1 MSARGFFFSSFEN
14 TDPPLTW
21 IDTVDD
27 DTPDDKGKARRPAG
41 ATMSTREGGGP
52 SRPFTAKPGVGF
64 TGTRALRYQ
73 GSHHAREAASVVHK
87 LFLVDML
94 VTRDTELS
102 YVILPELL
110 GDDLRYPSTYVCLDL
125 AFDDG
130 TLLSELGLTDQLGFG
145 WTARAQGESRA
156 LAPGQWNQRSVRIG
170 VAEGK
175 VIVKILLRYDNP
187 AGPAEFAGWVDDIAI
202 GDRPKPEQRRP
213 VDYVITTRGSNSTK
227 AYSRGN
233 TFPATAVPHGF
244 NFWTPVT
251 DAGALDWFYSY
262 QRHNDERNLPA
273 LQAIS
278 VSHQPSPWLGDRQT
292 FQVLPS
298 AAAKRPRAGRR
309 ARALTFRHRNE
320 IARPHHYGVRFTNGI
335 RADVAPTDHA
345 ALLRFTFPGE
355 DANLIFD
362 NVSRKGGLVL
372 DPVRGTVSG
381 YSDVRS
387 GLSAGATRMFFHATF
402 DRPIIGGGHLWRW
415 PFTRRVTGY
424 LRFEPDPAGE
434 TAVSMRVATSLISVA
449 QAKRNLWLEIGD
461 DETFEAVRERAARDW
476 DERLR
481 RVEVEGASEDQLV
494 TLYSNLYRLHLYP
507 NRLYENT
514 GTAEAPALAYASPF
528 AKPAKKNTPT
538 QTGAALVSGKAYV
551 NNGFWDTYR
560 TAWPAHALLDP
571 VHCGEMIAG
580 FVQQYT
586 DSGWIARWSSPGHAD
601 LMTGT
606 SSDVA
611 FADAYLKGVRGFDVR
626 AAYQAALR
634 NATVAPPDP
643 AVGRKGL
650 ERSQFI
656 GYTPMST
663 PSGLSWTLEGCL
675 NDFGI
680 ANLAAMLGDKDNHE
694 YFLDRALHYVH
705 SFDPDTGYF
714 QGRRDN
720 GHFRYGANQFDPRA
734 WGGDYVETNAWNT
747 AFSVP
752 HDGAGLAGLHGGR
765 HALTAKLDEF
775 FSTPETGRA
784 RGKYWRPI
792 HEMAEARDV
801 RMGQYGH
808 SNQPSHHIPYM
819 YAYTGALWRTQE
831 KVREVLSRLYAGSEI
846 GQGYLGDEDNG
857 EMSAW
862 WLFGALGLY
871 PLRVG
876 SPEYVI
882 GSPLFRKATVRLGG
896 GAEVVINAPDNS
908 PTNVYVT
915 GLLVNGVAY
924 DKAYLPHEVLANG
937 AVLDFQMGAS
947 PSTWGCGADAL
958 PPSITATDTL
968 PRPMH
973 DITDEGFGEGSD
985 GVNVS
990 PLFDDTSRTQ
1000 VTFNSPTASVSYR
1013 TTVDPVTVVFY
1024 TITSATR
1031 RDDPRSWMLRG
1042 STDGSNW
1049 VVLDE
1054 RSRETFQWRRQTRAF
1069 KVSDPGAYVHYRLDI
1084 TENTGTPTV
1093 SLAQLELLAR

>member
-1 MSARGFFFSSFEN
+1 MSARGFFSSFEN

-21 IDTVDD
+21 IDVADID
-27 DTPDDKGKARRPAG
+27 AEG
-41 ATMSTREGGGP
+41 APRADGASMSTREGGGP
-52 SRPFTAKPGVGF
+52 AKPYTAKGGVGF

-73 GSHHAREAASVVHK
+73 GSHGARGAASVVNK

-94 VTRDTELS
+94 VARDTELS
-102 YVILPELL
+102 YVVFPELL
-110 GDDLRYPSTYVCLDL
+110 GDDLRYPSTFVAVDL

-130 TLLSELGLTDQLGFG
+130 TRLSELGVTDQLGFA
-145 WTARAQGESRA
+145 WTPRGQGESRA
-156 LAPGQWNQRSVRIG
+156 LAPGQWNHRSVRIG
-170 VAEGK
+170 AVAEGK
-175 VIVKILLRYDNP
+175 VVVKVLLGYDNP

-202 GDRPKPEQRRP
+202 VGRPKPEARRP
-213 VDYVITTRGSNSTK
+213 ADHVVTTRGTNSTK

-251 DAGALDWFYSY
+251 DAGAKDWLYTY
-262 QRHNDERNLPA
+262 QRHNDDRNLPA
-273 LQAIS
+273 VQALS
-278 VSHQPSPWLGDRQT
+278 VSHQPSPWMGDRQT

-298 AAAKRPRAGRR
+298 AAAGRPRAGRR

-335 RADVAPTDHA
+335 RADIAPADHA
-345 ALLRFTFPGE
+345 AVLRFTFPGE

-362 NVSRKGGLVL
+362 NIGRQGRLVL
-372 DPVRGTVSG
+372 DTVGGTVSG
-381 YSDVRS
+381 YTDVRS

-402 DRPIIGGGHLWRW
+402 DRAIAGGGHLWRW
-415 PFTRRVTGY
+415 FLTRKVTGY

-434 TAVSMRVATSLISVA
+434 TVVTMRIATSLISVA
-449 QAKRNLWLEIGD
+449 QARRNLWLEISD
-461 DETFEAVRERAARDW
+461 DDTFESVRERAAQAW
-476 DERLR
+476 DERLGR
-481 RVEVEGASEDQLV
+481 IEVEGASEDQLV

-507 NRLYENT
+507 NRLHENT
-514 GTAEAPALAYASPF
+514 GTAEQPVYAYASPF
-528 AKPAKKNTPT
+528 TKPAKKNTPT
-538 QTGAALVSGKAYV
+538 QTGAAVVSGKAYV

-560 TAWPAHALLDP
+560 TAWPAYALLDP
-571 VHCGEMIAG
+571 VHCGELIAG
-580 FVQQYT
+580 FVQQYK

-611 FADAYLKGVRGFDVR
+611 FADAYLKGVRGFDVQ
-626 AAYQAALR
+626 AAYEAALR
-634 NATVAPPDP
+634 NATVAPPADP
-643 AVGRKGL
+643 VGRKGL
-650 ERSQFI
+650 GRSIFI
-656 GYTPMST
+656 GYTPTST
-663 PSGLSWTLEGCL
+663 EYGLSWTLEGCL

-694 YFLDRALHYVH
+694 YFLHRALNYVH
-705 SFDPDTGYF
+705 SFDPATGFF
-714 QGRRDN
+714 QGRKDN
-720 GHFRYGANQFDPRA
+720 GHWRSTANQFDPRA

-752 HDGAGLAGLHGGR
+752 YDGAGLAGLHGGR
-765 HALTAKLDEF
+765 HALAAKLDEF
-775 FSTPETGRA
+775 FATPETGRG
-784 RGKYWRPI
+784 RGKYWRAI

-819 YAYTGALWRTQE
+819 YAYAGALWRTQE
-831 KVREVLSRLYAGSEI
+831 KVRDVLARLYAGSEI
-846 GQGYLGDEDNG
+846 GQGYYGDEDNG

-862 WLFGALGLY
+862 WLFGALGFY

-882 GSPLFRKATVRLGG
+882 GSPLFRKATVRLAN
-896 GAEVVINAPDNS
+896 GAELVVNAPNNS
-908 PTNVYVT
+908 PKNVYVT
-915 GLLVNGVAY
+915 GLRVNGTSY
-924 DKAYLPHEVLANG
+924 DKAYLPHEVIANG
-937 AVLDFQMGAS
+937 AVLDFQMGPS
-947 PSTWGCGADAL
+947 PSAWGSGPDAL
-958 PPSITATDTL
+958 PPSITRADTL

-985 GVNVS
+985 GVNVA

-1000 VTFNSPTASVSYR
+1000 VVFDSPTAWVSYR
-1013 TTVDPVTVVFY
+1013 TTVDPKTVLFY
-1024 TITSATR
+1024 TLTSGTR
-1031 RDDPRSWMLRG
+1031 RDDPRSWTLRG
-1042 STDGSNW
+1042 SVDGSNW

-1054 RSRETFQWRRQTRAF
+1054 RARETFPWRRQTRAF
-1069 KVSDPGAYVHYRLDI
+1069 AVANPGPYVHYRLDV
-1084 TENTGTPTV
+1084 TENTGAPTV
-1093 SLAQLELLAR
+1093 TLAQLELLAN

>member
-1 MSARGFFFSSFEN
+1 MSARGFYSSFEN

-21 IDTVDD
+21 IDVADIDD
-27 DTPDDKGKARRPAG
+27 DGAPRAAG

-52 SRPFTAKPGVGF
+52 AKPFAAKPGAGF

-73 GSHHAREAASVVHK
+73 GSHTARGAASVANK

-94 VTRDTELS
+94 VARDTELS
-102 YVILPELL
+102 YVILPEPI

-125 AFDDG
+125 TFDDG
-130 TLLSELGLTDQLGFG
+130 SRLSELGVTDQLGFD
-145 WTARAQGESRA
+145 WTPRAQGESHA
-156 LAPGQWNQRSVRIG
+156 LAPGQWNHRAVRIG
-170 VAEGK
+170 AVAEGK
-175 VIVKILLRYDNP
+175 VIVKVLLGYDNP

-202 GDRPKPEQRRP
+202 IDRPRPEPRRP
-213 VDYVITTRGSNSTK
+213 VDYVVTTRGTHSTK
-227 AYSRGN
+227 SYSRGN

-251 DAGALDWFYSY
+251 DAGALDWIYTY
-262 QRHNDERNLPA
+262 HRHNDERNLPA
-273 LQAIS
+273 LQAFA

-292 FQVLPS
+292 FQVMPS
-298 AAAKRPRAGRR
+298 PAPGRPRAGRR

-335 RADVAPTDHA
+335 RTDLAPTNHA

-362 NVSRKGGLVL
+362 NVGRQGSLVL
-372 DPVRGTVSG
+372 DPVAGTVSG

-387 GLSAGATRMFFHATF
+387 GLSAGATRMFFYATF
-402 DRPIIGGGHLWRW
+402 DRAVAGGGHLWRW
-415 PFTRRVTGY
+415 FLTRKVTGY
-424 LRFEPDPAGE
+424 LRFVPDPAGE
-434 TAVSMRVATSLISVA
+434 TTVTMRVATSLISLA
-449 QAKRNLWLEIGD
+449 QAKRNLWLEIPD
-461 DETFEAVRERAARDW
+461 DDTFEAVRERAAQVW
-476 DERLR
+476 DERLG

-507 NRLYENT
+507 NRLHENT
-514 GTAEAPALAYASPF
+514 GTAEAPAYAYASPF
-528 AKPAKKNTPT
+528 TKPAKPATPT
-538 QTGAALVSGKAYV
+538 QTGAKLVSGKAYV

-560 TAWPAHALLDP
+560 TVWPAHALLDP
-571 VHCGEMIAG
+571 IHCGHMVAG
-580 FVQQYT
+580 FVRQYT
-586 DSGWIARWSSPGHAD
+586 DGGWIARWSAPGHAD

-611 FADAYLKGVRGFDVR
+611 FADAYLKGVRGFDIQ
-626 AAYQAALR
+626 AAYAAALR
-634 NATVAPPDP
+634 NATVAPPDD

-650 ERSQFI
+650 DRSQFI
-656 GYTPMST
+656 GYTST
-663 PSGLSWTLEGCL
+663 ATEYGLSWTLEGCL

-680 ANLAAMLGDKDNHE
+680 ANLAAALGDEDNHE

-705 SFDPDTGYF
+705 TFDPNVGFF

-720 GHFRYGANQFDPRA
+720 GRWRYSANQFDPRA

-747 AFSVP
+747 AFSAP

-775 FSTPETGRA
+775 FATPETGRA
-784 RGKYWRPI
+784 RGRYWRPI

-846 GQGYLGDEDNG
+846 GQGYYGDEDNG

-862 WLFGALGLY
+862 WLFSALGFY

-876 SPEYVI
+876 SPEYVV
-882 GSPLFRKATVRLGG
+882 GSPLFRKATVKLAS
-896 GAEVVINAPDNS
+896 GAEIVVNAPNNS
-908 PTNVYVT
+908 RTNVYVT
-915 GLLVNGVAY
+915 GLRVNGTSY
-924 DKAYLPHEVLANG
+924 DKAYLPHDVLANG
-937 AVLDFQMGAS
+937 AVLDFEMGPS
-947 PSTWGCGADAL
+947 PSGWGSATDAL
-958 PPSITATDTL
+958 PPSITPLDTL
-968 PRPMH
+968 PRPMY
-973 DITDEGFGEGSD
+973 DITEEGFGEGSD

-1000 VTFNSPTASVSYR
+1000 VVFKSPTAWVSYR

-1024 TITSATR
+1024 TLTSGTR
-1031 RDDPRSWMLRG
+1031 RDDPRSWTLRG

-1054 RSRETFQWRRQTRAF
+1054 RSRETFAWRRQTRAF
-1069 KVSDPGAYVHYRLDI
+1069 KVAAPGAYVHYRLDI

>member
-1 MSARGFFFSSFEN
+1 MSARGFFSSFEN

-21 IDTVDD
+21 IDVADI
-27 DTPDDKGKARRPAG
+27 DDKGAPRVSG

-52 SRPFTAKPGVGF
+52 GKPYAAKPGVGF

-73 GSHHAREAASVVHK
+73 GTHAARGTASVVNK

-94 VTRDTELS
+94 VARDTELS
-102 YVILPELL
+102 YVIFPELL
-110 GDDLRYPSTYVCLDL
+110 GDDLRYPSTYLVVDL

-130 TLLSELGLTDQLGFG
+130 TRLSELGLTDQLGFG
-145 WTARAQGESRA
+145 WNPRAQGESRA
-156 LAPGQWNQRSVRIG
+156 LAPGQWNRRAVRIGG

-175 VIVKILLRYDNP
+175 VVVKVLLGYDNP
-187 AGPAEFAGWVDDIAI
+187 AGPAEFAGWVDDIRI
-202 GDRPKPEQRRP
+202 VDQPRPEPRRP
-213 VDYVITTRGSNSTK
+213 VDHVLTTRGTNSTK

-233 TFPATAVPHGF
+233 TFPATSVPHGF

-251 DAGALDWFYSY
+251 DAGAKDWIYTY
-262 QRHNDERNLPA
+262 QRHNDDKNLPSLRA
-273 LQAIS
+273 LS
-278 VSHQPSPWLGDRQT
+278 VSHQPSPWMGDRQT

-298 AAAKRPRAGRR
+298 ATTGKPRAGRR
-309 ARALTFRHRNE
+309 ARALTFRHHNE

-335 RADVAPTDHA
+335 RADIVPTDHA

-362 NVSRKGGLVL
+362 NIGRQGRLVL
-372 DPVRGTVSG
+372 DPVGGAVSG

-387 GLSAGATRMFFHATF
+387 GLSVGATRMFFHATF
-402 DRPIIGGGHLWRW
+402 DRAIVGGGHLWRW
-415 PFTRRVTGY
+415 FFTRRVTGY

-434 TAVSMRVATSLISVA
+434 TTVTMRIATSFISAA
-449 QAKRNLWLEIGD
+449 QAKRNLWLEISD
-461 DETFEAVRERAARDW
+461 DDTFETVRERAARAW
-476 DERLR
+476 DERLGHI
-481 RVEVEGASEDQLV
+481 EVEGASEDQLV

-507 NRLYENT
+507 NRIHENT
-514 GTAEAPALAYASPF
+514 GTAEAPAPAYASPF
-528 AKPAKKNTPT
+528 TKPARKNTPT
-538 QTGAALVSGKAYV
+538 QTGAAVVSGKAYV

-560 TAWPAHALLDP
+560 TTWPAYALLDP
-571 VHCGEMIAG
+571 VHCGELVAG
-580 FVQQYT
+580 FVRQYA

-611 FADAYLKGVRGFDVR
+611 FADAYLKGVRGFDIQ
-626 AAYQAALR
+626 AAYEAALH
-634 NATVAPPDP
+634 NATVAPPDA

-650 ERSQFI
+650 ERSIFI
-656 GYTPMST
+656 GYTPTST
-663 PSGLSWTLEGCL
+663 DYGLSWTLEGCL

-705 SFDPDTGYF
+705 SFDPDTGFF

-720 GHFRYGANQFDPRA
+720 GRFRYGANQFDPRA

-765 HALTAKLDEF
+765 HALAAKLDEF
-775 FSTPETGRA
+775 FATPETGRA
-784 RGKYWRPI
+784 RGRYWRPI

-819 YAYTGALWRTQE
+819 YAYAGALWRTQE
-831 KVREVLSRLYAGSEI
+831 KVRDVLARLYAGSEI
-846 GQGYLGDEDNG
+846 GQGYYGDEDNG

-862 WLFGALGLY
+862 WLFSALGFY

-876 SPEYVI
+876 SAEYVI
-882 GSPLFRKATVRLGG
+882 GSPLFRKATVKLGG
-896 GAEVVINAPDNS
+896 GAEIVVNAPNND
-908 PTNVYVT
+908 PANVYVQS
-915 GLLVNGVAY
+915 LRVNGVSY
-924 DKAYLPHEVLANG
+924 DKAYLPHELLANG
-937 AVLDFQMGAS
+937 AVLDFQMGPA
-947 PSTWGCGADAL
+947 PSGWGCGPDAL
-958 PPSITATDTL
+958 PPSITAADTL

-973 DITDEGFGEGSD
+973 DITDAGFGEGSD
-985 GVNVS
+985 GVNVA

-1000 VTFNSPTASVSYR
+1000 VVFNTPTAWISYR
-1013 TTVDPVTVVFY
+1013 TTVDPVTVRFY
-1024 TITSATR
+1024 TLTSSTR
-1031 RDDPRSWMLRG
+1031 RDDPRSWTLRG
-1042 STDGSNW
+1042 SIDGSNW

-1054 RSRETFQWRRQTRAF
+1054 RSRETFPWRRQTRAF
-1069 KVSDPGAYVHYRLDI
+1069 AVADPGPYVHYRLDI
-1084 TENTGTPTV
+1084 TENTGAPTV

>member
-1 MSARGFFFSSFEN
+1 MGVRGFFSSFER

-21 IDTVDD
+21 IDTVDVKD
-27 DTPDDKGKARRPAG
+27 SGVPRAAG

-52 SRPFTAKPGVGF
+52 AKPYTGKPGVGF

-73 GSHHAREAASVVHK
+73 GTHAARGPASVANR

-94 VTRDTELS
+94 VARETELS
-102 YVILPELL
+102 YVIFPELL
-110 GDDLRYPSTYVCLDL
+110 GEDLRYPSTYVSLDL

-130 TLLSELGLTDQLGFG
+130 TRLSELGLADQLGFA
-145 WTARAQGESRA
+145 WTARGQGESRA
-156 LAPGQWNQRSVRIG
+156 LAPGQWNRRTVRIGG

-175 VIVKILLRYDNP
+175 VVVKVMLAYDNP
-187 AGPAEFAGWVDDIAI
+187 AGPATFAGWVDDIAI
-202 GDRPKPEQRRP
+202 ADRAKPESRRP
-213 VDYVITTRGSNSTK
+213 ADHVVTTRGTNSTK

-233 TFPATAVPHGF
+233 TFPATAVPNGF

-251 DAGALDWFYSY
+251 DAGAKDWIYSY
-262 QRHNDERNLPA
+262 QRHNTDRNLPA
-273 LQAIS
+273 MQALA
-278 VSHQPSPWLGDRQT
+278 VSHQPSPWMGDRQT

-298 AAAKRPRAGRR
+298 SSARKPRAGRR
-309 ARALTFRHRNE
+309 ARELTFRHRNE

-362 NVSRKGGLVL
+362 NIGRQGRLVL
-372 DPVRGTVSG
+372 DTVGGTVSG

-387 GLSAGATRMFFHATF
+387 GLSAGATRMFFHAAF
-402 DRPIIGGGHLWRW
+402 DRPIATGDHLWRW

-424 LRFEPDPAGE
+424 LRFEPDPDGE
-434 TAVSMRVATSLISVA
+434 TVVTMRIATSLISVA
-449 QAKRNLWLEIGD
+449 QAKRNLWLEIAD
-461 DETFEAVRERAARDW
+461 DDTFDTVRERAALAW

-481 RVEVEGASEDQLV
+481 AIEVEGATEDQLT

-507 NRLYENT
+507 NRLHENT
-514 GTAEAPALAYASPF
+514 GTDDQPKYAYASPF
-528 AKPAKKNTPT
+528 KKAARKSTPT
-538 QTGAALVSGKAYV
+538 QTGAALVSGKAYT

-560 TAWPAHALLDP
+560 TAWPALALLDP
-571 VHCGEMIAG
+571 VRCGELIDG
-580 FVQQYT
+580 FVQQYK

-611 FADAYLKGVRGFDVR
+611 FADAYVKGVRGFDVQ
-626 AAYQAALR
+626 AAYAAALR

-650 ERSQFI
+650 ERSIFT
-656 GYTPMST
+656 GYTTTST
-663 PSGLSWTLEGCL
+663 EYGLSWTLEGCL

-680 ANLAAMLGDKDNHE
+680 ASLAGMLGDKDNQE

-705 SFDPDTGYF
+705 SFDFSTGFF
-714 QGRRDN
+714 QGRKDN
-720 GHFRYGANQFDPRA
+720 GRWRHPANQFDPRA

-765 HALTAKLDEF
+765 HAMTAKLDEF
-775 FSTPETGRA
+775 FATPETGRA
-784 RGKYWRPI
+784 RGKYWRAI

-819 YAYTGALWRTQE
+819 YAYSGALWRTQE
-831 KVREVLSRLYAGSEI
+831 KVRDVLARLYAGSEI
-846 GQGYLGDEDNG
+846 GQGYYGDEDNG

-862 WLFGALGLY
+862 WLFGALGFY

-876 SPEYVI
+876 SAEYVI
-882 GSPLFRKATVRLGG
+882 GSPLFRKATVKLPN
-896 GAEVVINAPDNS
+896 GAEIVVNAPNNS
-908 PTNVYVT
+908 ATNIYVT
-915 GLLVNGVAY
+915 GLRVNGASY

-937 AVLDFQMGAS
+937 AVLDFQMSAS
-947 PSTWGCGADAL
+947 PGNWGCGSDAL
-958 PPSITATDTL
+958 PPSITLPDTL

-973 DITDEGFGEGSD
+973 DITDEGFGEGSS
-985 GVNVS
+985 GVNVA
-990 PLFDDTSRTQ
+990 PLFDDSSRTQ
-1000 VTFNSPTASVSYR
+1000 VTFPTPSAWLSYR
-1013 TTVDPVTVVFY
+1013 TTVDPVTVRFY
-1024 TITSATR
+1024 TLTSGTK
-1031 RDDPRSWMLRG
+1031 RDDPRSWTLRG
-1042 STDGSNW
+1042 SSDGTNW

-1054 RSRETFQWRRQTRAF
+1054 RSREIFPWRRQTRAF
-1069 KVSDPGAYVHYRLDI
+1069 AVADPGPYVHYRLDI
-1084 TENTGTPTV
+1084 TENTGAPTV